1 MNKKGPINLDLT
13 RVSKAFDLRLPELE
27 GPWMAAKTQF
37 GQSNPTFIM
46 SGKNKK
52 LVLRKKP
59 SGKLLKSAHMIEREF
74 QVMTALENTAVPVP
88 KMIYLCNDPDE
99 IGTPY
104 FVMEYIEG
112 RSFLDPQILEVSFL
126 ERRQVYDEIVKGL
139 SLIHIS
145 EPTRPY

>member
-1 MNKKGPINLDLT
+1 MNKKGSIHLDVA

-74 QVMTALENTAVPVP
+74 QVMTALEKTTVPVP
-88 KMIYLCNDPDE
+88 KMIYLCNDPNE

-104 FVMEYIEG
+104 FVMEYIFKNLKPELVEKKDPPIIT
-112 RSFLDPQILEVSFL
+112 SIKYTKFKLD
-126 ERRQVYDEIVKGL
+126 
-139 SLIHIS
+139 
-145 EPTRPY
+145 